1 MRNLHDLFD
10 EVCNTMHELGIDP
23 QDVLDDVVSAQSAAA
38 AVRVVAAYQPS
49 YPIAGVISHLKVLD
63 HEKNDEKNENK
74 KVVWVALGGHPH
86 DMNPYAPGD
95 AFDSDW

>member
-10 EVCNTMHELGIDP
+10 EVCNTMYELGIDP
-23 QDVLDDVVSAQSAAA
+23 QDVLDDIVSAQKAAA
-38 AVRVVAAYQPS
+38 DIRVVAAYQPH

-63 HEKNDEKNENK
+63 HESNNDE
-74 KVVWVALGGHPH
+74 KVVWVTLGGHPR
-86 DMNPYAPGD
+86 DMNPYAPKD